1 MLVPRTIFND
11 TFDRAPWHLHAA
23 AITLT
28 ERGKG
33 KDDSKLTILR
43 KNFECDRGGEDSS
56 MPLID
61 VGIQCKML
69 GEGYDN
75 PWIAV
80 SVFVHPAKS
89 VGRLSQTHGR
99 ALRVPGPHKINIA
112 TYPRAIQSHLY
123 YPDEVNAR
131 TSLHEAQIVVE
142 EYLNCKDE
150 DIESLCVAPPLNSCT
165 AL

>member
-89 VGRLSQTHGR
+89 VGRLNRTFAESWAHPRGCR
-99 ALRVPGPHKINIA
+99 ASGQV
-112 TYPRAIQSHLY
+112 SF
-123 YPDEVNAR
+123 
-131 TSLHEAQIVVE
+131 
-142 EYLNCKDE
+142 
-150 DIESLCVAPPLNSCT
+150 
-165 AL
+165 ALLG